1 VDVPPDDA
9 EYDDA
14 ELDELLYDAVLAV
27 PDGYGEP
34 GEDLDAPP
42 LRAEAESEA
51 EAEPHTALPSKVE
64 SWRKRSA
71 TGAILTGF
79 ALGLQQVFE
88 PKRDE
93 PSIVMETS
101 GDPPT
106 DLPIDADFE
115 YQRPG
120 QSVVSIRPWLL
131 DDQPTPGSLPGADLP
146 GDEAP
151 VPGTDRAGAPDH
163 RDRASSDRPAGSQG
177 DGADPPA
184 GPGGPASKP

>member
-1 VDVPPDDA
+1 MDVPPDDA

-27 PDGYGEP
+27 PDDYGEP
-34 GEDLDAPP
+34 GEDLDLPP
-42 LRAEAESEA
+42 LAAGG

-88 PKRDE
+88 TKRDE

-101 GDPPT
+101 GDPPR

-131 DDQPTPGSLPGADLP
+131 DDQPAPGSAPSADLP
-146 GDEAP
+146 GDRRRRERTG
-151 VPGTDRAGAPDH
+151 PGRRMTGFKRTWRIHQRARATP
-163 RDRASSDRPAGSQG
+163 RASLEHAQHRGRRPTQ
-177 DGADPPA
+177 P
-184 GPGGPASKP
+184 